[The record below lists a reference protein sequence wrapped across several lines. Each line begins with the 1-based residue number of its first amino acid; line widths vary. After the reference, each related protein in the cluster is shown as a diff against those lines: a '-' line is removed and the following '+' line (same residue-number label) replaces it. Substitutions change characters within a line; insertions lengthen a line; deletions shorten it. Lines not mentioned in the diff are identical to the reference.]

1 VAERGQTLSGA
12 TSSNS
17 RSVHPRRW
25 TLWRQPRAL
34 VRYFLTIEL
43 SVIALTLFFAF
54 RDDVTGKQWFQLG
67 VLCALA
73 LLQAEASRKIEKTR
87 RLITNAPHV
96 NMTSVWVF
104 AGVIVLPPS
113 LAGLLVIVVYAH
125 LWVRVQRKMGTRPVH
140 RVVFS
145 TAMMMSSAYVAAG
158 AMGIG
163 RMLQQAYG
171 WTGTVSTAVV
181 VMIAAVMFLV
191 MNSILVAIAAS
202 LHGRPSHVLVSWSDL
217 ALEIATLCLGA
228 LAALALAQVPYLV
241 VLVMPPLLV
250 LHRAVL
256 VKQLEELAITDQKT
270 GLLNATAWHE
280 GAKNELSRA
289 ERQGSCFGVLM
300 VDLDFFKRVN
310 DTYGHLAGDEVLK
323 AIARLLKEEI
333 RDYDSAG
340 RFGGE
345 EFAVLIPDS
354 TAHDIVTTA
363 ERLRHRVTELEI
375 VAPTDS
381 GETVISGLSA
391 SIGVAIYPSSGTT
404 LEQLMLTADS
414 AVYTAKSNGRNQVVT
429 LST

>member
-1 VAERGQTLSGA
+1 LSGA
-12 TSSNS
+12 GGQE
-17 RSVHPRRW
+17 VQGLHPRRW
-25 TLWRQPRAL
+25 ALWRQPHAL

-43 SVIALTLFFAF
+43 CVAVVTVFFAF
-54 RDDVTGKQWFQLG
+54 RSDITPKQWLDFG
-67 VLCALA
+67 ILCALA
-73 LLQAEASRKIEKTR
+73 LIQAEASRKIEKTR

-104 AGVIVLPPS
+104 AAVIDLPPS
-113 LAGLLVIVVYAH
+113 LAGLVVIVTYAH

-145 TAMMMSSAYVAAG
+145 TAMMMASAYLAAG
-158 AMGIG
+158 TIAAGWSLQ
-163 RMLQQAYG
+163 RMYS
-171 WTGTVSTAVV
+171 WTGSVTTTFVVLIGALVFLTV
-181 VMIAAVMFLV
+181 
-191 MNSILVAIAAS
+191 NSVLVAIAAS
-202 LHGRPSHVLVSWSDL
+202 LHGRPSHVLVSWPDL
-217 ALEIATLCLGA
+217 ALEVATLCLGSM
-228 LAALALAQVPYLV
+228 AALALAQVPYLV
-241 VLVMPPLLV
+241 ILVMPPLLV

-280 GAKNELSRA
+280 AAKSELSRA
-289 ERQGSCFGVLM
+289 VRQRSCFGVLM
-300 VDLDFFKRVN
+300 VDLDHFKRVN

-323 AIARLLKEEI
+323 AIARLLKDEI

-345 EFAVLIPDS
+345 EFAILIPDS
-354 TAHDIVTTA
+354 TAQDVVATA

-391 SIGVAIYPSSGTT
+391 SIGVAIFPNSGTT

>member
-1 VAERGQTLSGA
+1 M
-12 TSSNS
+12 
-17 RSVHPRRW
+17 
-25 TLWRQPRAL
+25 
-34 VRYFLTIEL
+34 VRYFLAVEA
-43 SVIALTLFFAF
+43 IALVLTILLAT
-54 RDDVTGKQWFQLG
+54 REEITGRHWWQLG
-67 VLCALA
+67 VLCGLG
-73 LLQAEASRKIEKTR
+73 LFQAEVSRKIEKAR

-113 LAGLLVIVVYAH
+113 LAGVVAVVVYFH
-125 LWVRVQRKMGTRPVH
+125 LWARVWRRIGNRPVH

-145 TAMMMSSAYVAAG
+145 TVIIMLSAYAAAG
-158 AMGIG
+158 TLDAG
-163 RMLQQAYG
+163 RVVQQANG
-171 WTGTVSTAVV
+171 WTSSSVSAIV
-181 VMIAAVMFLV
+181 VMIAALVFL
-191 MNSILVAIAAS
+191 LVNNTMVTVAAK
-202 LHGRPSHVLVSWSDL
+202 LYGQPTHLVLSWADY

-228 LAALALAQVPYLV
+228 LGALALSYTPYLV
-241 VLVMPPLLV
+241 VLVLPPLLV

-256 VKQLEELAITDQKT
+256 VKQLEELATIDQKT

-289 ERQGSCFGVLM
+289 ERQGDSFGVMM
-300 VDLDFFKRVN
+300 VDLDHFKRVN

-323 AIARLLKEEI
+323 AIARLLKDGI

-345 EFAVLIPDS
+345 EFAVLIPNS
-354 TAHDIVTTA
+354 TAEQVVNTA

-375 VAPTDS
+375 LAPTDN
-381 GETVISGLSA
+381 GESLISGLSA
-391 SIGVAIYPSSGTT
+391 SIGVAIYPNSGTT

>member
-1 VAERGQTLSGA
+1 LSRASGTDSHSA
-12 TSSNS
+12 
-17 RSVHPRRW
+17 HPRNW
-25 TLWRQPRAL
+25 SLWQQPRAL
-34 VRYFLTIEL
+34 VRFFLAIEL
-43 SVIALTLFFAF
+43 AVASLTVFFTISDA
-54 RDDVTGKQWFQLG
+54 VTAKQWWQFG
-67 VLCALA
+67 VLCLLA
-73 LLQAEASRKIEKTR
+73 LFQAEASRKIEKTR

-104 AGVIVLPPS
+104 AGVLVLPYS
-113 LAGLLVIVVYAH
+113 LTGVLVIIVYGH
-125 LWVRVQRKMGTRPVH
+125 LWVRIQRKMGTRPVH

-145 TAMMMSSAYVAAG
+145 TAMIMSSAYAAS
-158 AMGIG
+158 ATFAAG
-163 RMLQQAYG
+163 RMLQTANG
-171 WTGTVSTAVV
+171 WSTGGTTPIVIAVATLV
-181 VMIAAVMFLV
+181 FLV
-191 MNSILVAIAAS
+191 VNNLLVAIAAS
-202 LHGRPSHVLVSWSDL
+202 LHGRPSHIMISSADF

-228 LAALALAQVPYLV
+228 LAALALANVPYLAA
-241 VLVMPPLLV
+241 LILPPLLV

-280 GAKNELSRA
+280 TAKTELSRA
-289 ERQGSCFGVLM
+289 ARQGSCFGVLM
-300 VDLDFFKRVN
+300 VDLDYFKRVN

-323 AIARLLKEEI
+323 AIARLLKDEI

-354 TAHDIVTTA
+354 SASDIVATA
-363 ERLRHRVTELEI
+363 ERLRHRVTELE
-375 VAPTDS
+375 VLAHTDT
-381 GETVISGLSA
+381 GETLISNLSA
-391 SIGVAIYPSSGTT
+391 SIGVAIYPNSGTT

>member
-1 VAERGQTLSGA
+1 MSGA
-12 TSSNS
+12 GGQE
-17 RSVHPRRW
+17 VQGLHPRRW
-25 TLWRQPRAL
+25 ALWRQPRAL

-43 SVIALTLFFAF
+43 CVAGITVFFAF
-54 RDDVTGKQWFQLG
+54 RDSITPKQWLDFG
-67 VLCALA
+67 ILCALA
-73 LLQAEASRKIEKTR
+73 LIQAEASRKIEKTR

-104 AGVIVLPPS
+104 AAVIDLPPS
-113 LAGLLVIVVYAH
+113 LAGLVVIVTYAH

-145 TAMMMSSAYVAAG
+145 TAMMMASAYIAEGTIAAG
-158 AMGIG
+158 WG
-163 RMLQQAYG
+163 LQRTYA
-171 WTGTVSTAVV
+171 WTGSVTTTFVVLIGALVFLTV
-181 VMIAAVMFLV
+181 
-191 MNSILVAIAAS
+191 NSVLVAIAAS
-202 LHGRPSHVLVSWSDL
+202 LHGRPSHVLVSWPDL
-217 ALEIATLCLGA
+217 ALEVATLCLGSM
-228 LAALALAQVPYLV
+228 AALALAQVPYLV
-241 VLVMPPLLV
+241 ILVMPPLLV

-280 GAKNELSRA
+280 AAKSELSRA
-289 ERQGSCFGVLM
+289 IRQRSCFGVLM
-300 VDLDFFKRVN
+300 VDLDYFKRVN

-323 AIARLLKEEI
+323 AIARLLKDEI

-354 TAHDIVTTA
+354 TAQDVVATA

-375 VAPTDS
+375 VAPTDN
-381 GETVISGLSA
+381 GETVISGLTA
-391 SIGVAIYPSSGTT
+391 SIGVAIFPNSGTT

>member
-1 VAERGQTLSGA
+1 MSGSA
-12 TSSNS
+12 GPFS
-17 RSVHPRRW
+17 RSLHPRGW

-34 VRYFLTIEL
+34 VRFFLTIEL
-43 SVIALTLFFAF
+43 AVAALTVFFAF
-54 RDDVTGKQWFQLG
+54 RDEVTTKHWWQFA
-67 VLCALA
+67 VLCGFA
-73 LLQAEASRKIEKTR
+73 LLQAEASRKIEKAR

-104 AGVIVLPPS
+104 AGVLLLPYS
-113 LAGLLVIVVYAH
+113 LAGLLVIIVYGH
-125 LWVRVQRKMGTRPVH
+125 LWLRIQRKMGTRPIH

-145 TAMMMSSAYVAAG
+145 ASMIMLCAYAAG
-158 AMGIG
+158 GIYTAG
-163 RMLQQAYG
+163 RMLQQSHG
-171 WTGTVSTAVV
+171 WVSSTTTPVIIAVATLV
-181 VMIAAVMFLV
+181 FLV
-191 MNSILVAIAAS
+191 INNILVATAAS
-202 LHGRPSHVLVSWSDL
+202 LHGRPSHVLVSWPDL
-217 ALEIATLCLGA
+217 ALEIATLCLGS
-228 LAALALAQVPYLV
+228 LTALALDNVPYLI
-241 VLVMPPLLV
+241 VLILPPLLV

-280 GAKNELSRA
+280 AAKNELSRA
-289 ERQGSCFGVLM
+289 ERQQSCFGVLM
-300 VDLDFFKRVN
+300 VDLDYFKRVN

-323 AIARLLKEEI
+323 AIARMLKDEL

-354 TAHDIVTTA
+354 SPTDIVATA
-363 ERLRHRVTELEI
+363 ERLRKRVTELE
-375 VAPTDS
+375 VLAPTEN
-381 GETVISGLSA
+381 GESMITNLSA
-391 SIGVAIYPSSGTT
+391 SIGVAIYPSSGTS

>member
-1 VAERGQTLSGA
+1 MRF
-12 TSSNS
+12 
-17 RSVHPRRW
+17 
-25 TLWRQPRAL
+25 
-34 VRYFLTIEL
+34 FLTIEL
-43 SVIALTLFFAF
+43 AVAALTVFFAF
-54 RDDVTGKQWFQLG
+54 RDHVTTKQWWQFG
-67 VLCALA
+67 VLCGLA
-73 LLQAEASRKIEKTR
+73 LLQAEASRKIEKVR

-104 AGVIVLPPS
+104 GGVLVLPHS
-113 LAGLLVIVVYAH
+113 LAGLLVILVYGH
-125 LWVRVQRKMGTRPVH
+125 LWLRIQRKMGTRPVH

-145 TAMMMSSAYVAAG
+145 TSMIMLSAYAAAG
-158 AMGIG
+158 TYVVG
-163 RMLQQAYG
+163 RTLQETYA
-171 WTGTVSTAVV
+171 WPTHISTPIVIAVATLV
-181 VMIAAVMFLV
+181 FLIV
-191 MNSILVAIAAS
+191 NNVLVAIAAS
-202 LHGRPSHVLVSWSDL
+202 LHGRPSHVMLSWSDF

-228 LAALALAQVPYLV
+228 LAALALDSVPYLI
-241 VLVMPPLLV
+241 VLILPPLLV

-280 GAKNELSRA
+280 AARNELSRA
-289 ERQGSCFGVLM
+289 TRQESSFGVLM
-300 VDLDFFKRVN
+300 VDLDYFKRVN

-323 AIARLLKEEI
+323 AIARMLKDEL
-333 RDYDSAG
+333 RDYDAPG

-354 TAHDIVTTA
+354 KAADVVTTA
-363 ERLRHRVTELEI
+363 ERLRKRVTELE
-375 VAPTDS
+375 VLAHTEN
-381 GETVISGLSA
+381 GETLIKNLSA

>member
-1 VAERGQTLSGA
+1 
-12 TSSNS
+12 
-17 RSVHPRRW
+17 
-25 TLWRQPRAL
+25 
-34 VRYFLTIEL
+34 VRFFLTIEL
-43 SVIALTLFFAF
+43 AVTGLTVFFAF
-54 RDDVTGKQWFQLG
+54 RDDVTTKHWWQFG
-67 VLCALA
+67 VLCGLA

-113 LAGLLVIVVYAH
+113 LAGVLVIVVYGH
-125 LWVRVQRKMGTRPVH
+125 LWLRVQRRMGTRPMH

-145 TAMMMSSAYVAAG
+145 TAMIMCSAYAAVMTIAAG
-158 AMGIG
+158 
-163 RMLQQAYG
+163 RMVQQASG
-171 WTGTVSTAVV
+171 WSGETIISAVV
-181 VMIAAVMFLV
+181 VMLAALVFLV
-191 MNSILVAIAAS
+191 VNNVLVAIAAS
-202 LHGRPSHVLVSWSDL
+202 LHGRPSHVMISWADF

-228 LAALALAQVPYLV
+228 LAALALSQTPYLV

-289 ERQGSCFGVLM
+289 SRQGSCFGVLM
-300 VDLDFFKRVN
+300 VDLDYFKKVN

-323 AIARLLKEEI
+323 AVARLLKDEI

-354 TAHDIVTTA
+354 NAQDIVATA
-363 ERLRHRVTELEI
+363 ERLRKRVTELEI
-375 VAPTDS
+375 VAPTDA
-381 GETVISGLSA
+381 GEAVIANLSA
-391 SIGVAIYPSSGTT
+391 SIGVAIYPGSGTT